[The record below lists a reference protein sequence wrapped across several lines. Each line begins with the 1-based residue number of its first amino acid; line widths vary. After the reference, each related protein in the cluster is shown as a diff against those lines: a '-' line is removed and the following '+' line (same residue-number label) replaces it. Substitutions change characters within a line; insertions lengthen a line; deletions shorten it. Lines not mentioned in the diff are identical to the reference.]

1 MTQQQKT
8 EQYES
13 NGQVIYR
20 SNITVPPIPKQ
31 SIWEFVMNDV
41 DLNDQS
47 VAFQLGDQKG
57 KQLT

>member
-13 NGQVIYR
+13 NGQLIYR
-20 SNITVPPIPKQ
+20 SNITVPPIPQ
-31 SIWEFVMNDV
+31 ESIWEYVMKDV
-41 DLNDQS
+41 DVNDKS
-47 VAFQLGDQKG
+47 VAFQLCDKSG